1 MVEVVMTVGKPTGV
15 IETTPANL
23 DPVLAQLGLVS
34 RILAFVV
41 VVFVGLSL
49 LLLLLDEGLLLLGHS
64 RVVEV
69 LWQRHEN
76 VRVIGL

>member
-1 MVEVVMTVGKPTGV
+1 MTVGKPTGV

-41 VVFVGLSL
+41 VVFVGLRLL